1 MSKRLSDVQKKEIIE
16 RFSNGESINLLAEKF
31 SCTKL
36 TISRNIKKSIGSELF
51 NNINNN
57 IKNSEKKNIT
67 KEILK
72 GKKSVKENKF
82 AYENYQSLTTNQSF
96 SENQSLDNSTFTE
109 LIPLDL
115 DIDNSSRKDCSS
127 IPIDEASFPGIVYML
142 VDNKTELEIKLLKD
156 YPEWQFLPEEDLQ
169 IKTIEIYSDLKNA
182 KRDCRKDQKV
192 IKVPNPNVFKVASKI
207 MLSRGIARIISDR
220 QLISL

>member
-127 IPIDEASFPGIVYML
+127 IPIDEASFPEIVYML

>member
-51 NNINNN
+51 NNISNN

-127 IPIDEASFPGIVYML
+127 IPIDEASFPEIVYML

>member
-1 MSKRLSDVQKKEIIE
+1 LSKRLSDVQKKEIIE